1 MKQNRRDFL
10 VRTGCTLSMT
20 ALATQMRHFGLMSAL
35 AQKVDDERRSIE
47 PANIVPSDY
56 RALVCV
62 FLSGGNDGNNT
73 VIPNHSDATISNYTV
88 YSTARNGAGLAIPQ
102 ASLLPISVP
111 RMGGLTYGLHPG
123 LGTQPAGTNIVN
135 NGIHELWGLGKMAI
149 VANVGTLVAPTSRT
163 TYLNNSV
170 PKPFQLFSHSDQVSQ
185 YQGGRSDTESFTGWG
200 GRISD
205 LRTFPDNPGGLIPMI
220 TSIAGAQL
228 FTAGQSTLPLAIGTG
243 NLANVLN
250 PSSPNTN
257 GSAVRNAF
265 NGLRTVD
272 LTNDLIVAANHVTDS
287 AIAGNNALQ
296 TTVDVT
302 TTFPGTS
309 IGTQLRQVA
318 RLIKNRAALQVN
330 RQVFFVQLGGFDTHN
345 GQVTQQNTLLIQ
357 LSQAMRSFY
366 DEMVAQ
372 TIADKVTQFT
382 MADFSR
388 TFNPAGTGA
397 GVVGTDHAW
406 GNHHFV
412 VGGGVTGLD
421 FYGMNGSNGTPYPH
435 LGFNTGDDSD
445 NGSTARGRWVPATS
459 VEQYAATLARWYG
472 LPDTNLGTVFPKI
485 GNFTTSNLGFMQP
498 PAA

>member
-1 MKQNRRDFL
+1 MKQNRREFL
-10 VRTGCTLSMT
+10 IRTGCTLSMT

-35 AQKVDDERRSIE
+35 AQKVRDDRKIKTES
-47 PANIVPSDY
+47 NIVPTDY

-62 FLSGGNDGNNT
+62 FLSGGNDGNNMI
-73 VIPNHSDATISNYTV
+73 IPNHGDATISNSSV
-88 YSTARNGAGLAIPQ
+88 YSNARNAQGLAIPQ

-111 RMGGLTYGLHPG
+111 RMSGLTYGLHPA
-123 LGTQPAGTNIVN
+123 LGVQTPATNIVN
-135 NGIHELWGLGKMAI
+135 NGIHELWGLGKVAV
-149 VANVGTLVAPTSRT
+149 VANVGTLVQPLTRT
-163 TYLNNSV
+163 TYINNSV

-185 YQGGRSDTESFTGWG
+185 YQGGRSDIESFTGWG

-205 LRTFPDNPGGLIPMI
+205 LRTLPDNPSGLLPMI

-228 FTAGQSTLPLAIGTG
+228 FTAGQTTLPLAIGTG
-243 NLANVLN
+243 SLASVLN
-250 PSSPNTN
+250 PTSPNSN
-257 GSAVRNAF
+257 GTAVRNAF

-272 LTNDLIVAANHVTDS
+272 LSNDLIVAANHVTDS
-287 AIAGNNALQ
+287 AIAANTALQ
-296 TTVDVT
+296 STIDVT

-318 RLIKNRAALQVN
+318 RLIRNRAALQVN
-330 RQVFFVQLGGFDTHN
+330 RQIFFVQLGGFDTHN
-345 GQVTQQNTLLIQ
+345 GQITQQNNLLIQ

-372 TIADKVTQFT
+372 GISDKVTQFT
-382 MADFSR
+382 MADFCR

-412 VGGGVTGLD
+412 IGGGITGSD
-421 FYGMNGSNGTPYPH
+421 FYGMNGANGTPYPH

-445 NGSTARGRWVPATS
+445 NGSSARGRWVPATS

-472 LPDTNLGTVFPKI
+472 LPDANLASVFPKI
-485 GNFTTSNLGFMQP
+485 GNFTSSNLGFMQP